1 MECYLDME
9 TKYHKNGYYLMHDV
23 FSKQEISRIKSKID
37 ELSSSSSEQQIV
49 EDSNFSVRS
58 SLLGLEPLDPLF
70 KSLAS
75 LPRLLVPVSKVL
87 NGASTYLYQGRVVF
101 KKPFGGNAWPWHGDV
116 WPWHQDSIYWKDE
129 SGLKTCDLV
138 MCIIYLDDN
147 TEFNSPLLV
156 IEGSH
161 KNGIINVNSES
172 EARKIWKENFGRDIK
187 FVLGEKEVSSLLEKG
202 SIISAQGKAGSV
214 LFVHPNLVHASS
226 LNLSPYTRTNLF
238 LIFSDI
244 NNKPDPNKVKRS
256 SASAL
261 QEIQVLES
269 SDDKLSD
276 IFF

>member
-1 MECYLDME
+1 MEME
-9 TKYHKNGYYLMHDV
+9 TEYHAKGFCLIPEV
-23 FSKQEISRIKSKID
+23 FSNEEIAKIKCKID
-37 ELSSSSSEQQIV
+37 ELSLLSSVHHEPG
-49 EDSNFSVRS
+49 DNNFSVRS
-58 SLLGLEPLDPLF
+58 SLLGLDPLDPLF
-70 KSLAS
+70 KSLAV
-75 LPRLLVPVSKVL
+75 LPRLLIPVSKVL
-87 NGASTYLYQGRVVF
+87 NGAATYLYQARAVF
-101 KKPFGGNAWPWHGDV
+101 KKPFGGDAWPWHGDV

-147 TEFNSPLLV
+147 TEFNSPLVV

-161 KNGIINVNSES
+161 KNGIIEVNSET

-187 FVLGEKEVSSLLEKG
+187 FVLGEKELSPLLEKG
-202 SIISAQGKAGSV
+202 PIISTQGKAGSV

-244 NNKPDPNKVKRS
+244 NNKPDPNKTKKS
-256 SASAL
+256 SSL
-261 QEIQVLES
+261 SSQVIQVLEL

-276 IFF
+276 AIF